1 MSLTRDK
8 SKLIYVTIS
17 MIMPRAFSF
26 TISFRRPYKKTRQML
41 SGARNSFET
50 QS

>member
-1 MSLTRDK
+1 MTRDK

-17 MIMPRAFSF
+17 MITPRVCSF
-26 TISFRRPYKKTRQML
+26 TISLRRLYKKTRQML
-41 SGARNSFET
+41 SGERNSYDT